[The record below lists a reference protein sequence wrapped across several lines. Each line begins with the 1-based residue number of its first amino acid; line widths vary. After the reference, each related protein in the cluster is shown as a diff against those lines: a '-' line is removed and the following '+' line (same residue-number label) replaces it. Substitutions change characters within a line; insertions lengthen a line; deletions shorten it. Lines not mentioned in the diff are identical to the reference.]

1 MKKIISILISITI
14 LVGMFTSL
22 SVFAFNDIDNPYI
35 HIYYEEIEYW
45 RDKGVVEGDGAGNFE
60 PLRAPTR
67 AELVKTTVL
76 ASGITEIEGAPEPN
90 YSDVEEDD
98 WFYPY
103 VRNSVSKRAYRGF
116 GKRAV

>member
-60 PLRAPTR
+60 PLRAPPSRIIRT
-67 AELVKTTVL
+67 
-76 ASGITEIEGAPEPN
+76 
-90 YSDVEEDD
+90 
-98 WFYPY
+98 
-103 VRNSVSKRAYRGF
+103 
-116 GKRAV
+116 